1 MPALCQALASV
12 RKLRFRRVT
21 FHATLWQSQGLNPS
35 LTGSRTY
42 FPIPTEV

>member
-1 MPALCQALASV
+1 MPAICQALASV
-12 RKLRFRRVT
+12 KKLRFREIRLV
-21 FHATLWQSQGLNPS
+21 ATLWQSQALNSS